1 MIDSLRELMI
11 DHHAPQP
18 CGEGQGGGREGG
30 AKGKVEEKVEEKDK
44 GWVRRAG
51 GEGECHIAISL

>member
-1 MIDSLRELMI
+1 MI